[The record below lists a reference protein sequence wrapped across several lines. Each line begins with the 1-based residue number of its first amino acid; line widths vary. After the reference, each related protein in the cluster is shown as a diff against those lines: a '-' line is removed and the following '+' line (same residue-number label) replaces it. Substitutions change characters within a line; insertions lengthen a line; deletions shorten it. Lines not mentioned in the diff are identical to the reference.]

1 MLSWTF
7 CFLGSISANSAF
19 CDPES
24 FLSLRIL
31 DQELGNRSALDRS
44 RCLRMQTARRLLPC
58 DSAASSPPQLV
69 ASLPADSTPVR
80 SGSVQ
85 AAELPARTNTSDDS
99 SCTKWCIICYRP
111 VGSHIRCS
119 IRTPPAG
126 SKSIAS
132 PHQTCTL
139 RHACPQTVWKVMDDP
154 LACGAHIQ
162 RACPAH
168 RRPRRG
174 APCAVPPGL

>member
-1 MLSWTF
+1 MRLIAPGA
-7 CFLGSISANSAF
+7 CGCRPPVDYYRA
-19 CDPES
+19 
-24 FLSLRIL
+24 
-31 DQELGNRSALDRS
+31 
-44 RCLRMQTARRLLPC
+44 TAQRHRRPSSSHPC
-58 DSAASSPPQLV
+58 RPTR
-69 ASLPADSTPVR
+69 TPVR

-99 SCTKWCIICYRP
+99 SCTKWCIICYRH